1 MDDPRPPGPTT
12 TNATGSIEIN
22 LDAAPVDL
30 GPYDVYSREP
40 PEHPRPTIT
49 IDASVPDT
57 LVSAF
62 FGAGRHLPMGY
73 RHVFEVDPALRDRI
87 SEAFGCTPRARGPA
101 HPLASRPGSRAVA
114 YSVQLWASA
123 CRRNAREGRHPDDD
137 GTVYYCGAWVSRE
150 HLRADQRRPWVD
162 RQDPAPGYAPS
173 LGSLMVRPDPPPDP
187 FVGRLVHDHP
197 RERRNARAAERF
209 AAWVAEMEQSS
220 ASSNFGLS
228 LGQYEAV
235 RGGRRTVIIAAGP
248 WPETMHVSRELLE
261 HGSLP
266 GFRHDHPTLTIA
278 CHRRGAVYEMS
289 YEDQAAMTVCFRLA
303 SYWSLERLPGFAEH
317 ARAEA
322 AWRGAQG

>member
-1 MDDPRPPGPTT
+1 MDDQRPPGMTT
-12 TNATGSIEIN
+12 CNATGSMEIN
-22 LDAAPVDL
+22 LGAAPTDL
-30 GPYDVYSREP
+30 GPFDVYSREP
-40 PEHPRPTIT
+40 PEPRRLEIT
-49 IDASVPDT
+49 IDASVPDA
-57 LVSAF
+57 LVA
-62 FGAGRHLPMGY
+62 A
-73 RHVFEVDPALRDRI
+73 
-87 SEAFGCTPRARGPA
+87 
-101 HPLASRPGSRAVA
+101 LASRPGSRAVA

-162 RQDPAPGYAPS
+162 RQDPAPGFAPS